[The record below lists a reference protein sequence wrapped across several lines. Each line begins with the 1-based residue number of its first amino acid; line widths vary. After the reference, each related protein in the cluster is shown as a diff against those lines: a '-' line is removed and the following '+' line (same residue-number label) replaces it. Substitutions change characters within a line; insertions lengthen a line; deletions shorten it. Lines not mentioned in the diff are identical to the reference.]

1 MRTLHEVCVF
11 LAICVPHR
19 GEAEGTQFKPNFDP
33 NHLHG
38 GVLVMEEGLQP
49 QLELVWHHFRD
60 QASTVNHELFTGMQT
75 VIRGLLSHTQTS
87 TTVGGPPAFFS
98 FLVASRAA
106 LSEEPGCSEFHLNF
120 ADRLNRQRDKADSQ
134 TTAFTMSP
142 WQPVPHVHPG
152 CRLGATCC
160 FDLACD
166 SSL

>member
-1 MRTLHEVCVF
+1 
-11 LAICVPHR
+11 
-19 GEAEGTQFKPNFDP
+19 
-33 NHLHG
+33 
-38 GVLVMEEGLQP
+38 MEEGLQP

-60 QASTVNHELFTGMQT
+60 EASTVNHELFTGMQT
-75 VIRGLLSHTQTS
+75 VIRGLLSVHCARALCTS
-87 TTVGGPPAFFS
+87 QRQRSATVGGPPAFFS

-106 LSEEPGCSEFHLNF
+106 LSEEPGCSDFHLNF
-120 ADRLNRQRDKADSQ
+120 ADWLNRQRDKADSQ

-160 FDLACD
+160 FDLACN